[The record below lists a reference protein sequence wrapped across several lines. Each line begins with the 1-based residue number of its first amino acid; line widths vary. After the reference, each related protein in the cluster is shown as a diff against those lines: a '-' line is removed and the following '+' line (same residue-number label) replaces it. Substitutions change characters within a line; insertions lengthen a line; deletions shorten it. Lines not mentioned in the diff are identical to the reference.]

1 MEKNWLIII
10 FSIVAVIALIIFL
23 IWRNQKDKKELM
35 RKLIEEDK
43 VAIPEE
49 HATEADQIE
58 DWL

>member
-43 VAIPEE
+43 VTLPEE

-58 DWL
+58 D